1 MGFGILSG
9 CNNLNEISI
18 PFIGQTQD
26 KNTNLCYLFGGYNYR
41 EPKEV
46 PTTLTS
52 LKLSNCTS
60 IKEGAI
66 YGIGITSITLSNNIK
81 YIENNAFEGSN
92 IKDVYFNGKIEDWCN
107 IDFKTAKANPMYGGN
122 ATFYLAKNKY
132 EYYGYKEITD
142 LEIPEGV
149 TKLNNTFV
157 NFTSLKNVVVPNSV
171 ESISD
176 STFAG
181 CTSLESITLPFVG
194 GSKTENTWFGY
205 IFGQP
210 SYGTAG
216 EYISN
221 TLKEVI
227 ITGGTIISDGSF
239 KNCSFIKSITMP
251 NTITSIGS
259 SVFEGCSGLT
269 NIYIPSSV
277 KEIGFGIFKG
287 CSYLN
292 TITVP
297 FLGPTIDSTDNAY
310 LGYFYQGYSAWNHAE
325 TVESALKN
333 IVILNDKDILTMAFY
348 NCIYIESITL
358 PTTISSIGEKSFE
371 GCSNL
376 KSIYYMGTQQQWSS
390 ITIDSSNNT
399 ILNNVTIYY
408 YSPTN
413 PNQDGSY
420 WYYDENNNI
429 KYWNSKEENN

>member
-1 MGFGILSG
+1 
-9 CNNLNEISI
+9 
-18 PFIGQTQD
+18 
-26 KNTNLCYLFGGYNYR
+26 
-41 EPKEV
+41 
-46 PTTLTS
+46 
-52 LKLSNCTS
+52 
-60 IKEGAI
+60 
-66 YGIGITSITLSNNIK
+66 
-81 YIENNAFEGSN
+81 
-92 IKDVYFNGKIEDWCN
+92 
-107 IDFKTAKANPMYGGN
+107 
-122 ATFYLAKNKY
+122 
-132 EYYGYKEITD
+132 
-142 LEIPEGV
+142 
-149 TKLNNTFV
+149 
-157 NFTSLKNVVVPNSV
+157 
-171 ESISD
+171 
-176 STFAG
+176 
-181 CTSLESITLPFVG
+181 
-194 GSKTENTWFGY
+194 
-205 IFGQP
+205 
-210 SYGTAG
+210 
-216 EYISN
+216 
-221 TLKEVI
+221 
-227 ITGGTIISDGSF
+227 
-239 KNCSFIKSITMP
+239 MP